1 VEIKKRQ
8 PAGQSIARFIEM
20 GFYGHV
26 AEFFFSVA
34 REALIRRLLQEPSC
48 FGGKNSGNG
57 VPGGYPLIR
66 RFFPGTFAQD

>member
-1 VEIKKRQ
+1 MAKMVE
-8 PAGQSIARFIEM
+8 P

-26 AEFFFSVA
+26 AGIFFPVA

-48 FGGKNSGNG
+48 VGGKNSGNG

-66 RFFPGTFAQD
+66 RFFPGTCVRD